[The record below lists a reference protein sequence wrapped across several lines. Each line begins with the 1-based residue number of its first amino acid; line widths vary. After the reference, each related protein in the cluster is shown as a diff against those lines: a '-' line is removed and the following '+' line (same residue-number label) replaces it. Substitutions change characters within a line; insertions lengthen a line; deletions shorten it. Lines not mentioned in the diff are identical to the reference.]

1 MKCFKDDCYPLAFGL
16 PTVFLMIA
24 VAIFWCGRHKYKNV
38 PQTGNII
45 WKVTKVISYALKKKI
60 TTKVKY
66 IQICSLHRRKPT
78 SGLVN
83 KGDSTGDDTRRRF
96 LAQHS
101 YSIVSDERNIV
112 PTLRSRIANCPCNI
126 TLKTPQT
133 KLNVTLS
140 NNTMYFACCALSRD
154 ISQENATIYYIIF
167 QFDCL
172 SVNLVRPQL
181 GGL

>member
-38 PQTGNII
+38 PQTGNTI
-45 WKVTKVISYALKKKI
+45 WKVTKVISHALKKKI

-66 IQICSLHRRKPT
+66 IQICRLHRRKPP

-83 KGDSTGDDTRRRF
+83 KDDSTRNDTRRRF

-101 YSIVSDERNIV
+101 YSIVSDGRNIV

-140 NNTMYFACCALSRD
+140 NNTMCFSWLCSLS
-154 ISQENATIYYIIF
+154 
-167 QFDCL
+167 
-172 SVNLVRPQL
+172 
-181 GGL
+181 